1 MELCRSE
8 RQRRAPRV
16 PDRKAGMSLR
26 IDDYWERDGFT
37 GDECG
42 VIPARE
48 DAGGREESSGGLDGP
63 ALVIYQRS
71 LERSAA

>member
-1 MELCRSE
+1 MADFEHVFGLNGTLQE
-8 RQRRAPRV
+8 RAGKTCPRV
-16 PDRKAGMSLR
+16 PDRKAGMPLR

-48 DAGGREESSGGLDGP
+48 DAGGGRRFRVAST
-63 ALVIYQRS
+63 AQHW
-71 LERSAA
+71 

>member
-1 MELCRSE
+1 
-8 RQRRAPRV
+8 
-16 PDRKAGMSLR
+16 MSLR